1 MAICDPDRI
10 GFCEKIGVDFYK
22 IPGKDIK
29 NYDLIFGLLSTGKK
43 VFMSTGMSSME
54 EIGIFV
60 KKTKKFK
67 DQISLIHT
75 QMSPLLEEV
84 NLRAISVMKRK
95 FGLPVA
101 FGNHCPNINALYVV
115 LSFEP
120 ADILVLNTG
129 GPPPKS
135 FFDITEKEWLKYH
148 NQLFLSFCL
157 LLQNFKIKPNGFIF
171 LLSSYLIKEPNETLA
186 LSFTYRLAFWSV
198 LKSLVNHY
206 AVRNITCIN
215 IALGPI
221 KTARLQNLTTHMAKL
236 EESLPLKRAGDPREI
251 GDFVASVVKH
261 KIKYLNG

>member
-1 MAICDPDRI
+1 MSKQNAIVI
-10 GFCEKIGVDFYK
+10 GGSRGIGKAIANSLSKIGCQVVATSS
-22 IPGKDIK
+22 KDIDTS
-29 NYDLIFGLLSTGKK
+29 DLESVKR
-43 VFMSTGMSSME
+43 
-54 EIGIFV
+54 FV
-60 KKTKKFK
+60 RLHK
-67 DQISLIHT
+67 S
-75 QMSPLLEEV
+75 
-84 NLRAISVMKRK
+84 
-95 FGLPVA
+95 
-101 FGNHCPNINALYVV
+101 
-115 LSFEP
+115 

-261 KIKYLNG
+261 KIKYLNGAVVNFDGGLSKSIF

>member
-1 MAICDPDRI
+1 MSKQNAIVI
-10 GFCEKIGVDFYK
+10 GGSRGIGKAIANSLSKIGCQVVATSS
-22 IPGKDIK
+22 KDIDTS
-29 NYDLIFGLLSTGKK
+29 DLESVKR
-43 VFMSTGMSSME
+43 
-54 EIGIFV
+54 FV
-60 KKTKKFK
+60 RLHK
-67 DQISLIHT
+67 S
-75 QMSPLLEEV
+75 
-84 NLRAISVMKRK
+84 
-95 FGLPVA
+95 
-101 FGNHCPNINALYVV
+101 
-115 LSFEP
+115 

-221 KTARLQNLTTHMAKL
+221 KTARLQNLTAHMAKL

-251 GDFVASVVKH
+251 GNFVASIVKH
-261 KIKYLNG
+261 KIKYLNGAVVNFDGGLSKSIF

>member
-1 MAICDPDRI
+1 MPTADMIICEIGQNHCGDVKYAEHYVDALIKFPPDAIMFQLREKEYYQKGIGARFILPESFYKKAAIRIKKTNVKLGMAICDPDRI

-120 ADILVLNTG
+120 SDIFLYVKGNKKG
-129 GPPPKS
+129 ANHR
-135 FFDITEKEWLKYH
+135 DNDH
-148 NQLFLSFCL
+148 AVFLSDYPKVIRNL
-157 LLQNFKIKPNGFIF
+157 RELPMILGKEEKNKMENKIQ
-171 LLSSYLIKEPNETLA
+171 
-186 LSFTYRLAFWSV
+186 
-198 LKSLVNHY
+198 
-206 AVRNITCIN
+206 IN
-215 IALGPI
+215 
-221 KTARLQNLTTHMAKL
+221 N
-236 EESLPLKRAGDPREI
+236 
-251 GDFVASVVKH
+251 V
-261 KIKYLNG
+261 